1 MHISNGDILSTK
13 TRAIHCEILTRKCV
27 SSNSVSAHS
36 MKFVS
41 QRSLQKAM
49 DNAKCDLDYMLSQS
63 SHTNHASETSKHLMK
78 MKNTRA
84 MLSSSSSQNSYAV
97 KTSNLVKRQDHILGS
112 EEMISS
118 GESRGTQSKVH
129 IPENRIS
136 ISENLGQNG
145 NGEVSNKEYLSEDDL
160 KWLGKNYS
168 INGSGK
174 AIFKNMKSKLDFETR
189 SERVT
194 PPLLRKSEGNESN
207 IHKTATDLINRVQVR
222 EQQLW
227 RQLAE
232 MSLTSVPSSSSSA
245 GKDLSL
251 ESYRPQLNYL
261 SEEKIAVKDILD
273 LQNCTEISST
283 SLNNRIPTST
293 ENIVSLLG
301 EEWLNNLLRA
311 ELGISEDERR

>member
-1 MHISNGDILSTK
+1 
-13 TRAIHCEILTRKCV
+13 
-27 SSNSVSAHS
+27 
-36 MKFVS
+36 
-41 QRSLQKAM
+41 M

-97 KTSNLVKRQDHILGS
+97 KTSNLVRRQDHILGS
-112 EEMISS
+112 EEIISS

-145 NGEVSNKEYLSEDDL
+145 NGEVSNKEHLSEDDL

-174 AIFKNMKSKLDFETR
+174 AIFKNMKSKLHCETR
-189 SERVT
+189 RLT
-194 PPLLRKSEGNESN
+194 PPLLRKSEENESS

-251 ESYRPQLNYL
+251 ESYRPPLNYL
-261 SEEKIAVKDILD
+261 SEEKIVVKDILD
-273 LQNCTEISST
+273 LQNCTEIST
-283 SLNNRIPTST
+283 SMNNRIPTST

-301 EEWLNNLLRA
+301 EEWLNDLLRA

>member
-1 MHISNGDILSTK
+1 
-13 TRAIHCEILTRKCV
+13 
-27 SSNSVSAHS
+27 
-36 MKFVS
+36 
-41 QRSLQKAM
+41 M

-78 MKNTRA
+78 MKNARA

-97 KTSNLVKRQDHILGS
+97 KTSNLVRRQDHILGS

-118 GESRGTQSKVH
+118 GGGRGTHTKVY

-145 NGEVSNKEYLSEDDL
+145 NGEASNKEHLSEDDL

-174 AIFKNMKSKLDFETR
+174 AIFKNMKSKLDCETR
-189 SERVT
+189 SGRPT
-194 PPLLRKSEGNESN
+194 PPLPRKSEENESS

-227 RQLAE
+227 RQLSE
-232 MSLTSVPSSSSSA
+232 MSLTSVPSFSSST

-251 ESYRPQLNYL
+251 ESYRPPLNYL

>member
-1 MHISNGDILSTK
+1 
-13 TRAIHCEILTRKCV
+13 
-27 SSNSVSAHS
+27 
-36 MKFVS
+36 
-41 QRSLQKAM
+41 M

-136 ISENLGQNG
+136 ISDNLSQNG
-145 NGEVSNKEYLSEDDL
+145 NRDEMSNKEHLSEDDL

-168 INGSGK
+168 INSSGK

-189 SERVT
+189 SERVI
-194 PPLLRKSEGNESN
+194 PPLLRKSEGNESS

-251 ESYRPQLNYL
+251 ESYRPPLNYL